1 MKGRLPP
8 SYVNTPVTVAYAEID
23 DALIVTMTRILGLCW
38 AYDYERTPAL
48 TPEQLTEFTGR
59 PRSTLYR
66 HLKHLREMQWIRVD
80 QAGRRIVIRPII
92 TQCAQAADR
101 EAARARGSGG
111 EPGEDAAGAPAPN
124 EALLQALADMGVENP
139 KRDQLAGLDIDPL
152 WVQAWQLWAKHPHRR
167 TLTNPVGNIILKLES
182 GERPPCEFLR
192 AAEEEIRLRQ
202 RIQQQEKADG
212 GEGLEEQEKLEPE
225 ASVRA
230 PEDDDLS
237 EARRTWTRSLEELK
251 LQMTRATFDTW
262 LRGSKVVEVGDGCLT
277 VAVRH
282 AHAVDWLQNR
292 LLSVI
297 ERTVA
302 RHTDGKVKITFVVGT

>member
-1 MKGRLPP
+1 MKEPLPP
-8 SYVNTPVTVAYAEID
+8 SYVNMPVSVAYAEVD

-38 AYDYERTPAL
+38 AYDYERTPVL

-66 HLKHLREMQWIRVD
+66 HLKLLCEMQWIRVD

-92 TQCAQAADR
+92 VRNTQMVDR
-101 EAARARGSGG
+101 QAARAEVPGG
-111 EPGEDAAGAPAPN
+111 EPANGPGLN
-124 EALLQALADMGVENP
+124 EELLQALAEIGVENP
-139 KRDQLAGLDIDPL
+139 KRSQLAGLDIDPL
-152 WVQAWQLWAKHPHRR
+152 WLQAWQLWAKHPHRR

-182 GERPPCEFLR
+182 GERPPGEFLR
-192 AAEEEIRLRQ
+192 AAEQEIRLRHWA
-202 RIQQQEKADG
+202 QEQPDKDEDL
-212 GEGLEEQEKLEPE
+212 EGQDELEPE

-237 EARRTWTRSLEELK
+237 EARRIWTRSLEELK

-262 LRGSKVVEVGDGCLT
+262 LRGSEVVEADDGCLT
-277 VAVRH
+277 IAVQH
-282 AHAVDWLQNR
+282 VHAVDWLQNR
-292 LLSVI
+292 LLPVI

-302 RHTDGKVKITFVVGT
+302 RHAGGEIKITFIAGA

>member
-1 MKGRLPP
+1 M
-8 SYVNTPVTVAYAEID
+8 SIAYAETD

-66 HLKHLREMQWIRVD
+66 HLKLLREMQWIRVD
-80 QAGRRIVIRPII
+80 QVGRRIIIRPIVMRS
-92 TQCAQAADR
+92 AQASDR
-101 EAARARGSGG
+101 QAARTG
-111 EPGEDAAGAPAPN
+111 EPADGPVPN
-124 EALLQALADMGVENP
+124 EALLQALAEIGIENP
-139 KRDQLAGLDIDPL
+139 KRRQLARLDIDPV
-152 WVQAWQLWAKHPHRR
+152 WVRAWRLWAKHPHRQS
-167 TLTNPVGNIILKLES
+167 LTNPVGNIILKLES
-182 GERPPCEFLR
+182 GEPPPREFLR
-192 AAEEEIRLRQ
+192 AVEEQIRLR
-202 RIQQQEKADG
+202 RWTQEQEQAEE
-212 GEGLEEQEKLEPE
+212 GEDLEEQEQLE
-225 ASVRA
+225 
-230 PEDDDLS
+230 PEDDDVS
-237 EARRTWTRSLEELK
+237 AEARRIWTRSLEELQ

-262 LRGSKVVEVGDGCLT
+262 LRGSEVVEAGDGYLT

-302 RHTDGKVKITFVVGT
+302 RHADGEIKISFVVSA

>member
-1 MKGRLPP
+1 VKGALPP
-8 SYVNTPVTVAYAEID
+8 SYVNTPVAIAYANVD

-38 AYDYERTPAL
+38 DHDYERTPAL

-66 HLKHLREMQWIRVD
+66 HLKLLREMQWIRVD
-80 QAGRRIVIRPII
+80 QAGRRIVIRPIVMRS
-92 TQCAQAADR
+92 AQAADR
-101 EAARARGSGG
+101 QAARTG
-111 EPGEDAAGAPAPN
+111 EPADGPVPN
-124 EALLQALADMGVENP
+124 EALLQALAEIGIENP
-139 KRDQLAGLDIDPL
+139 KRTQLGRLDIDPL

-167 TLTNPVGNIILKLES
+167 SLSNPVGNIILKLES
-182 GERPPCEFLR
+182 GEQPPGEFLR
-192 AAEEEIRLRQ
+192 AAEEQIRLRQ
-202 RIQQQEKADG
+202 WIQ
-212 GEGLEEQEKLEPE
+212 EQEQAEESEDLEDQGQLEPD
-225 ASVRA
+225 
-230 PEDDDLS
+230 PEDVS
-237 EARRTWTRSLEELK
+237 VEARRIWTKSLEELK

-262 LRGSKVVEVGDGCLT
+262 LRGSKVVEAGDGCLT